1 MNNNELYLVA
11 TIQTFTDGDGI
22 DQYGMNTCVLPKEKA
37 LSRLSG
43 KVYHM
48 GNKLIC
54 VCEGAKGRC
63 GWGSFENCYLAICPA
78 TENAFIDGGKVAWFM
93 NDELDAEY
101 DAEDEIVEMEKEIE
115 GNIPEEKWTELLADE
130 TDPEFPAKETARNR
144 KHVKG
149 DEKARRHLSA
159 IFPVQSEIAPIRKTR
174 NGAYIHK
181 GNTYSGNRQW
191 KRSFTKQSREE
202 SKREIRGYIP
212 EEETFDET
220 EIRRTP
226 TEIEEEITKLD
237 SFVAELREEMK
248 WLEKR
253 VNNLQERRLQLV
265 LGLEDEPR
273 HWSF

>member
-1 MNNNELYLVA
+1 MKIELYG
-11 TIQTFTDGDGI
+11 TIEEMKNEMSSILDLF
-22 DQYGMNTCVLPKEKA
+22 A
-37 LSRLSG
+37 
-43 KVYHM
+43 
-48 GNKLIC
+48 
-54 VCEGAKGRC
+54 
-63 GWGSFENCYLAICPA
+63 
-78 TENAFIDGGKVAWFM
+78 
-93 NDELDAEY
+93 ELDAKAEGVRGY
-101 DAEDEIVEMEKEIE
+101 EDEVAWLQDIDQAHEMLEKLDEYSSWVEEF
-115 GNIPEEKWTELLADE
+115 ADE
-130 TDPEFPAKETARNR
+130 ADPEFPAKETARNR